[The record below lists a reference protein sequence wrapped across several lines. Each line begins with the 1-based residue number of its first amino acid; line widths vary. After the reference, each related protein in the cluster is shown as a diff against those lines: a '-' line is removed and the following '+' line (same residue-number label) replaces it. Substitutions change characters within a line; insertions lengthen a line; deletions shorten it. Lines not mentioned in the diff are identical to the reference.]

1 MTVYPTIENMGCNL
15 GEAQWPIGY
24 GVGLRIKRSSV
35 RIRPWPLRWVLGQG
49 SLLSLSQGEAFTLAS
64 VSYLAILVKYILAK
78 KKKKKTYAWS
88 SCNHDRRSQSCRQA
102 LWACFQIRGTKTS
115 TTCSFLPLSVALKAL
130 HTCLLIFFFLCVW
143 SFPVFLSVFPH
154 LSGFWYFRHGFELLF
169 LATFPPC
176 VFRRFFQSSTLHCRE
191 HDMLHYCTFFDR
203 GKRIEHCQQGRTRLL
218 NPVILHL
225 FSIIITIKTQMK
237 NTS

>member
-1 MTVYPTIENMGCNL
+1 MTVHPTIENMGCNL
-15 GEAQWPIGY
+15 CLVIMQS
-24 GVGLRIKRSSV
+24 RSEK
-35 RIRPWPLRWVLGQG
+35 PVLSSNIM
-49 SLLSLSQGEAFTLAS
+49 SLFPNSGHENKHYLQFSTTISSTEST
-64 VSYLAILVKYILAK
+64 SYLFV
-78 KKKKKTYAWS
+78 
-88 SCNHDRRSQSCRQA
+88 D
-102 LWACFQIRGTKTS
+102 
-115 TTCSFLPLSVALKAL
+115 
-130 HTCLLIFFFLCVW
+130 FFFCVW

-154 LSGFWYFRHGFELLF
+154 LSGIWYFRHRFELLF

-176 VFRRFFQSSTLHCRE
+176 VFRRFFQSSTLRCRE

-203 GKRIEHCQQGRTRLL
+203 GKRIEHCQQGMTRSL